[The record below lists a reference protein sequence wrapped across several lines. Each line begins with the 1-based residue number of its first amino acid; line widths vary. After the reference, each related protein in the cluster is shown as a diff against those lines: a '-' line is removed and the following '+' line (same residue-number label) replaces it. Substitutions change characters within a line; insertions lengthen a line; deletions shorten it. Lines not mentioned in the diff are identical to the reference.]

1 MADSITKVID
11 LVPGDV
17 IPLETVRADALDERT
32 FWDRYVCR
40 HAPLLIRG
48 AVAHWPALE
57 RWSQP
62 NYLETRC
69 GDVETDVFGTFNPNP
84 HLDSAAK
91 RRVRLADGI
100 AEIRSAAD
108 DRTLSMPAFD
118 LPSAWQAD
126 LARYHFLVEH
136 DRAPLAYPGKRVFF
150 YKNAST
156 EWHYHQ
162 LDETLT
168 CQLAGSKRVSLFRLS
183 SAHWY
188 RVAPLIRANYH
199 HMSCA
204 SRFFPTEIRLTKHEG
219 VIEPGDAVYLPPF
232 WWHGIDAAT
241 SEPGITLAQCFRS
254 PLRRIGAWS
263 DPATRE
269 LAADAL
275 RTSKLRFLPLMALI
289 AMSSASRAIHKEA
302 WSPP

>member
-1 MADSITKVID
+1 MAESITKVID

-17 IPLETVRADALDERT
+17 IPLESVHADALDEHT
-32 FWDRYVCR
+32 FWERYVCR
-40 HAPLLIRG
+40 HSPLLIRG
-48 AVAHWPALE
+48 AVAHWPALQ

-62 NYLETRC
+62 GYLETRC
-69 GDVETDVFGTFNPNP
+69 GDVETDLFGTFNPNP
-84 HLDSAAK
+84 HLDSAA
-91 RRVRLADGI
+91 RRRARLADGI

-126 LARYHFLVEH
+126 VGRYHFLAEH
-136 DRAPLAYPGKRVFF
+136 DRAPLAYPGKRIFF

-168 CQLAGSKRVSLFRLS
+168 CQLAGSKRVSLFRLPG
-183 SAHWY
+183 AHWY
-188 RVAPLIRANYH
+188 RIAPLIRANYH

-204 SRFFPTEIRLTKHEG
+204 SRFFPADVRLVKHEG
-219 VIEPGDAVYLPPF
+219 VIEPGDAVYLPPL
-232 WWHGIDAAT
+232 WWHGIDTAT
-241 SEPGITLAQCFRS
+241 PEPGITLAQCFRS
-254 PLRRIGAWS
+254 PLRRIGDWAE
-263 DPATRE
+263 PATRE

-289 AMSSASRAIHKEA
+289 AMSSASRAIRKEA
-302 WSPP
+302 WS